1 MLNGAFNLHN
11 LVRLQN
17 LERTKELDH
26 SDTIDCSGIT
36 ELDTAG
42 AYLLLKKFPKARFT
56 NLSPQHEALFSLVSQ
71 YLPKNSVEPTPRHE
85 FLESLGGWSIGLY
98 QNLKGILRTLGEV
111 VATLPLIFFK
121 RGVFRPKEF
130 FSQLMQCLLKG
141 IPIVALVTGLIGVVV
156 AYLFASQA
164 QKFGAYIFVVESVGI
179 AMCRELSP
187 VIASIIVAARSGSA
201 FTAQIGAMKLNQELD
216 AIATMGLS
224 TFRVLVLPR
233 VLALMVALPLL
244 VFVGNV
250 AGIWGG
256 MLVAEHYLDVTNTTF
271 LERLQFR
278 LGLKHVWIGLIK
290 APVFAAIIAIIGCR
304 FGFDTKPDARSV
316 GMSTT
321 AAVVYA
327 VVLIIIVDAA
337 FAVFF
342 QEIKW

>member
-1 MLNGAFNLHN
+1 VLKGAFNLE
-11 LVRLQN
+11 N
-17 LERTKELDH
+17 LERISELRFG
-26 SDTIDCSGIT
+26 STDTIDCSGIT

-42 AYLLLKKFPKARFT
+42 AYLLIKKFPKATFS
-56 NLSPQHEALFSLVSQ
+56 NLSPTHESLFSLVAEHVTKENKA
-71 YLPKNSVEPTPRHE
+71 LKPRHL
-85 FLESLGGWSIGLY
+85 FLEGIGAWSIDLY
-98 QNLKGILRTLGEV
+98 QNLKGILRMLGETV
-111 VATLPLIFFK
+111 VTFPQVFF
-121 RGVFRPKEF
+121 RPGVFRAKEF
-130 FSQLMQCLLKG
+130 FGQLMQCLLKG
-141 IPIVALVTGLIGVVV
+141 VPIVALVTGLIGVVV
-156 AYLFASQA
+156 AYLFSSQA

-224 TFRVLVLPR
+224 TFRVIVLPR